1 LKIKN
6 TLVTALNKQK
16 NCTEKN
22 EMDLTQISD
31 GMAAAVEKAAV
42 SMVKVAGRRRGGAT
56 GIVWAEGLIV
66 TADHVLPGGGH
77 RGRHGKHGKHGGQD
91 GKVRAPTVI
100 LADGTK
106 LEAEV
111 VGRDPST
118 DLALLKVVGATLTPA
133 TRSSETGKVG
143 NLVMALGMGHGTTE
157 ATLGILSGIGAS
169 WRTGAGGV
177 IDQYIQTDVLMYPG
191 FSGGPLINTAGE
203 MIGLNSSGLMRGASV
218 AIPNSTIQRVVNQ
231 LSDFGEVKRGY
242 LGIKNQPARLPEKL
256 ATELGQETGLLIAGV
271 NPGSPAEESGLMVG
285 DVIVKFNERPIRH
298 PDDLL
303 SELASTPPGQKSP
316 ATIVRG
322 GKLKNLNVK
331 VGAQEK

>member
-1 LKIKN
+1 
-6 TLVTALNKQK
+6 
-16 NCTEKN
+16 
-22 EMDLTQISD
+22 MDLTQISD
-31 GMAAAVEKAAV
+31 GMATAVEKVAM
-42 SMVKVAGRRRGGAT
+42 SMVQVAGRRRGGAT
-56 GIVWAEGLIV
+56 GIVWADGLIV

-77 RGRHGKHGKHGGQD
+77 RGRHGRHDEKHGGRT
-91 GKVRAPTVI
+91 GKGRTPTVI

-106 LEAEV
+106 LEAEI

-118 DLALLKVVGATLTPA
+118 DLALLRVNHAGLKPI
-133 TRSSETGKVG
+133 TRSSATGKVG
-143 NLVMALGMGHGTTE
+143 HIVMALGMGHGTTE

-218 AIPNSTIQRVVNQ
+218 AIPNSTIERVVAQ

-242 LGIKNQPARLPEKL
+242 LGIRNQPARLPENL
-256 ATELGQETGLLIAGV
+256 IAELGQETGLLIAGV
-271 NPGSPAEESGLMVG
+271 NPGSPAEESGLLVG

-303 SELASTPPGQKSP
+303 SELAAVTIGEKTP
-316 ATIVRG
+316 TTVVRG
-322 GKLKNLNVK
+322 GKLKDLNVK
-331 VGAQEK
+331 TGVQEK

>member
-1 LKIKN
+1 
-6 TLVTALNKQK
+6 
-16 NCTEKN
+16 
-22 EMDLTQISD
+22 MDLTQISD
-31 GMAAAVEKAAV
+31 GMASAVEKAAV

-56 GIVWAEGLIV
+56 GIVWADGLIV
-66 TADHVLPGGGH
+66 TADHVVPGGGH
-77 RGRHGKHGKHGGQD
+77 RGRHGKHGKHGKHGSPR
-91 GKVRAPTVI
+91 KPTVI

-118 DLALLKVVGATLTPA
+118 DLALLKVSHDGLTPVI
-133 TRSSETGKVG
+133 RSSETGKVG
-143 NLVMALGMGHGTTE
+143 NIVMALGMGHGTRE

-203 MIGLNSSGLMRGASV
+203 VIGLTSSGLMRGASV

-242 LGIKNQPARLPEKL
+242 LGIKNQPARLPEKI
-256 ATELGQETGLLIAGV
+256 AEKLGQETGLLIAGV
-271 NPGSPAEESGLMVG
+271 NPGSPAEDSGLLVG
-285 DVIVKFNERPIRH
+285 DVIVKFNDRAIRH

-303 SELASTPPGQKSP
+303 SELAAVAIGEKTP
-316 ATIVRG
+316 TTVVRG
-322 GKLKNLNVK
+322 GKLKDLNVK
-331 VGAQEK
+331 TGVQE